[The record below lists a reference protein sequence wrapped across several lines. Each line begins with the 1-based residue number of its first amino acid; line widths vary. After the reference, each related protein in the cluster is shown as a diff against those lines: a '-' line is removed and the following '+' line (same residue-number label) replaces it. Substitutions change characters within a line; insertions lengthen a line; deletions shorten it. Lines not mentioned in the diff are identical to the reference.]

1 MSKKIIKI
9 GLFIIIILI
18 ILVFYL
24 SFFGI
29 DTKKFN
35 SIIKDEVTNINKNL
49 NIKLKSVKIKLNPF
63 NLSFN
68 IMTISPDI
76 FLNNHKLELEKVTT
90 NISLKSLINKGFFI
104 DDLYVSTKRTKIKK
118 LILLSRSFNNST
130 ELFILDKVVK
140 QGYIIGDI
148 KLNFDKN
155 GNIKNNY
162 IINGYIEN
170 AKLNLL
176 NNNKINNLNLN
187 LKIENRDYLLK
198 EIEAEFNQ
206 IQFKSPRI
214 EISDKSDFFLISG
227 ELVNKN
233 TTNLSFIADSIK
245 KNNIKKISFSSN
257 NKFTLNISK
266 KFKIKD
272 FQLKSQIDLNN
283 LTFEDNLL
291 NVKKYFL
298 SSKELINLEKHKI
311 LINYKNNNFD
321 ISGKGSLIINDKS
334 EFIDY
339 KIQKKNDQYNFDT
352 VIEINENPLFLNE
365 LDYKKDINI
374 KSLLKLN
381 GFYKNNKLVKFNS
394 VSYKENKNNIIIKD
408 LILDNNFKISDIK
421 LLELNYINKN
431 NIKNQISIKKNN
443 NKYILDGNSFD
454 ISSLIDRILDIKND
468 DSSSI
473 FSNLNSEIK
482 IKISKTYLDE
492 LTFINDLQGNIFFE
506 NNKIDNL
513 KLDST
518 FTNKKKITLSINKN
532 TNNEKVTTLYSGY
545 PKPLVKRYK
554 FIKGFEEGILDF
566 YSIKKNGIS
575 NSLLIIDNFKVQE
588 VPVLA
593 KLLTLASLQGVA
605 DLLTGEGIRFTD
617 FEMKFSTEKQ
627 LTKIEEIYAIG
638 PAISILMSGYIE
650 QNKLISLRG
659 TLVPATTINRTIASI
674 PIIGDIL
681 VGKKTGEGIFGVSF
695 KIKGPPKDL
704 KTSVNPIKTLTPR
717 FITRTLEKIKK

>member
-35 SIIKDEVTNINKNL
+35 SIIKDEVTNINKSINL
-49 NIKLKSVKIKLNPF
+49 KLQSIKIKLNPF
-63 NLSFN
+63 NLSLN

-76 FLNNHKLELEKVTT
+76 FLNNHKIELEKVTT
-90 NISLKSLINKGFFI
+90 NISLKSLINKGFSI
-104 DDLYVSTKRTKIKK
+104 DDLYVSTKRIKIKK
-118 LILLSRSFNNST
+118 LILLSRLFKNST

-155 GNIKNNY
+155 GNVKNNY
-162 IINGYIEN
+162 KINGYIEN
-170 AKLNLL
+170 VKLNLL

-187 LKIENRDYLLK
+187 FKIENRDYILNK
-198 EIEAEFNQ
+198 IEAEFNQ
-206 IQFKSPRI
+206 IRFESPRI
-214 EISDKSDFFLISG
+214 KISDKIDTFLISG
-227 ELVNKN
+227 EIANKN
-233 TTNLSFIADSIK
+233 TTDLSFINDSFK
-245 KNNIKKISFSSN
+245 KFNIKKIDFSSK

-283 LTFEDNLL
+283 LTYMDNLL
-291 NVKKYFL
+291 NIKKYFL
-298 SSKELINLEKHKI
+298 SSKELIKLEKHKI
-311 LINYKNNNFD
+311 LINYKNNNLD

-334 EFIDY
+334 EPIDY

-352 VIEINENPLFLNE
+352 IIEINENVLSLNE
-365 LDYKKDINI
+365 FDYKKDVNI
-374 KSLLKLN
+374 KSLLRFN
-381 GFYKNNKLVKFNS
+381 GFYKSNKLIKFNR
-394 VSYKENKNNIIIKD
+394 VSYKENFLIKD
-408 LILDNNFKISDIK
+408 LILDNNFKILDIK
-421 LLELNYINKN
+421 LLELNYRNNNNK
-431 NIKNQISIKKNN
+431 KNQVSIKKNK
-443 NKYILDGNSFD
+443 NKYILEGNSFD
-454 ISSLIDRILDIKND
+454 ISSLIDRILDAKD
-468 DSSSI
+468 DNTSSI
-473 FSNLNSEIK
+473 FDNLNSEIK

-492 LTFINDLQGNIFFE
+492 LTFMNDLQGNIFFE
-506 NNKIDNL
+506 KNKINKL

-518 FTNKKKITLSINKN
+518 FANKKKITLSINKN
-532 TNNEKVTTLYSGY
+532 KNNEKVTTLYSGY
-545 PKPLVKRYK
+545 PKPLVKKYK
-554 FIKGFEEGILDF
+554 FIKGFEEGVLDF

-575 NSLLIIDNFKVQE
+575 NSLLVIDNFKVQE

-638 PAISILMSGYIE
+638 PAISILISGYIE
-650 QNKLISLRG
+650 KNRLISLRG

-674 PIIGDIL
+674 PIVGDIL

>member
-35 SIIKDEVTNINKNL
+35 SIIKDEVTSINKSINL
-49 NIKLKSVKIKLNPF
+49 KLQSIKIKLNPF
-63 NLSFN
+63 NLSLN

-76 FLNNHKLELEKVTT
+76 FLNNHKIELEKVTT
-90 NISLKSLINKGFFI
+90 NISLKSLINKGFSI
-104 DDLYVSTKRTKIKK
+104 DDLYVSTKRIKIKK
-118 LILLSRSFNNST
+118 LILLSRLFKNST

-140 QGYIIGDI
+140 QGYIIGEI

-155 GNIKNNY
+155 GNVKNNY
-162 IINGYIEN
+162 KINGYIEN
-170 AKLNLL
+170 VKLNLL

-187 LKIENRDYLLK
+187 FKIENRDYILNK
-198 EIEAEFNQ
+198 IEAEFNQ
-206 IQFKSPRI
+206 IRFESPRI
-214 EISDKSDFFLISG
+214 KISDKIDIFLISG
-227 ELVNKN
+227 EIANKN
-233 TTNLSFIADSIK
+233 TTDLSFINDSFK
-245 KNNIKKISFSSN
+245 KFNIKKIDFSSK

-283 LTFEDNLL
+283 LTYLDNLL
-291 NVKKYFL
+291 NIKKYFL
-298 SSKELINLEKHKI
+298 SSKELIKLEKHKI
-311 LINYKNNNFD
+311 LINYKNNNLD
-321 ISGKGSLIINDKS
+321 ISGKGSLIINDKP
-334 EFIDY
+334 EPIDY

-352 VIEINENPLFLNE
+352 IIEINENVLSLNE
-365 LDYKKDINI
+365 FDYKKDVNI
-374 KSLLKLN
+374 KSLLRFN
-381 GFYKNNKLVKFNS
+381 GFYKSNKLIKFNTI
-394 VSYKENKNNIIIKD
+394 SYKENKNNFLIKD
-408 LILDNNFKISDIK
+408 LILDNNFKILDIK
-421 LLELNYINKN
+421 LLKLNYRNKN
-431 NIKNQISIKKNN
+431 NKKNQVSIKKNK
-443 NKYILDGNSFD
+443 NKYILEGNSFD
-454 ISSLIDRILDIKND
+454 ISSLIDRILDAKD
-468 DSSSI
+468 DNTSSI
-473 FSNLNSEIK
+473 FDNLNSEIK

-492 LTFINDLQGNIFFE
+492 LTFMNDLQGNIFFE
-506 NNKIDNL
+506 KNKINKL

-518 FTNKKKITLSINKN
+518 FANKKKITLSINKN
-532 TNNEKVTTLYSGY
+532 KNNEKVTTLYSGY

-554 FIKGFEEGILDF
+554 FIKGFEEGVLDF

-575 NSLLIIDNFKVQE
+575 NSLLVIDNFKVQE

-593 KLLTLASLQGVA
+593 KLLSLASLQGVA

-638 PAISILMSGYIE
+638 PAISILISGYIE
-650 QNKLISLRG
+650 KNRLISLRG